1 MQPPFI
7 QRRTKAADRHQE
19 RGVTMVLVALAIFSI
34 IAIAALSIDVGTLFQ
49 ASAEAQRAA
58 DAGALAAARVISMSG
73 LTGTTNTTA
82 WEAVCGGTNNPAT
95 TVATTVAQQNS
106 IAGISLPSASVT
118 VTVTYGAGVNGGAQ
132 ADCSTA
138 GTAFQ
143 INPTVT
149 VKVQRTNLPVFFARV
164 FSLIAGTNYSS
175 ISASASATSEALN
188 PSASDTVAG
197 GVVPVQPRCV
207 KPWFVPNSDPLNPPP
222 TPYCTG
228 SACNSFVSTA
238 DGTIT
243 NPGIL
248 ADGSGVI
255 GETFTLV
262 PDCVPGGT
270 CALRNPP
277 PQANVTYGTRF
288 RRQIPPNLEYLPG
301 LTSYSSAAVPSD
313 GTDACTNV
321 AGAGD
326 YAQAIAGCDQSTQ
339 YQCGKPVTS
348 ADLNFNENPGTAD
361 TTNGVECLIHQAA
374 GRGGTGQDTLV
385 SNGNPALP
393 DYPFRIQIGSSN
405 PLLGAGA
412 GSTDLISSSN
422 SIVSLP
428 IYDSNPPDAAG
439 QNVGQTGPYNV
450 TVIGFL
456 QVFINR
462 VDDFGDVNVTVL
474 NVAGCGNA
482 APNTPLYGS
491 SPVPVRLI
499 TPP

>member
-1 MQPPFI
+1 
-7 QRRTKAADRHQE
+7 
-19 RGVTMVLVALAIFSI
+19 MVLVALAIFSI
-34 IAIAALSIDVGTLFQ
+34 IAIAALSIDVGTLYQ

-58 DAGALAAARVISMSG
+58 DAGALAAARVISVSG
-73 LTGTTNTTA
+73 LTGTSSTTA
-82 WEAVCGGTNNPAT
+82 WQAVCGGTNNPAT
-95 TVATTVAQQNS
+95 TIATAVAQQNS

-132 ADCSTA
+132 PDCSNA
-138 GTAFQ
+138 GAAFQ
-143 INPTVT
+143 INPTVNVT
-149 VKVQRTNLPVFFARV
+149 VKRSSLPIFFARV
-164 FSLIAGTNYSS
+164 FSLIAGTNYST
-175 ISASASATSEALN
+175 ISASASAASEAFN

-197 GVVPVQPRCV
+197 SVVPVQPRCV
-207 KPWFVPNSDPLNPPP
+207 KPWFVPNSDPLNSSPEVAPPN
-222 TPYCTG
+222 YCSTG
-228 SACNSFVSTA
+228 NPNPACSKLVSTT
-238 DGTIT
+238 DGAIT
-243 NPGIL
+243 TPGIL
-248 ADGSGVI
+248 AEGSGVI

-262 PDCVPGGT
+262 PDCTPFGGT
-270 CALRNPP
+270 CTLRSGGNG
-277 PQANVTYGTRF
+277 PQANVTFGARA

-339 YQCGKPVTS
+339 YQCGKPVGS

-361 TTNGVECLIHQAA
+361 TTNGVECLIHQT
-374 GRGGTGQDTLV
+374 GGTGQDTLV
-385 SNGNPALP
+385 PNGNPPLP
-393 DYPFRIQIGSSN
+393 YYPFRIQIGSNN

-428 IYDSNPPDAAG
+428 IYDSTTTVG
-439 QNVGQTGPYNV
+439 QNGPYNV

-456 QVFINR
+456 QVFINN
-462 VDDFGDVNVTVL
+462 VNDFGDVNVTVM
-474 NVAGCGNA
+474 NVAGCGTA
-482 APNTPLYGS
+482 APDTPLYGT